1 MTHRSYLY
9 ILSFTLFLC
18 AMIIIIGFM
27 ISYSRKS
34 ESKGLSQSEASAISF
49 VLKEY
54 NGKLGLFRGQAQS
67 PYQTL
72 DFDITYLS
80 EYDRELLKEGISVDT
95 EPELEMLIEDY
106 TG

>member
-1 MTHRSYLY
+1 MTARRKYLY
-9 ILSFTLFLC
+9 ILSFTLFAC

-27 ISYSRKS
+27 ISYSHKNKALTVR
-34 ESKGLSQSEASAISF
+34 ESDLSVSF

-54 NGKLGLFRGQAQS
+54 NGKLGLFRGDAPS

-80 EYDRELLKEGISVDT
+80 EYDRELLKQGIAVGT
-95 EPELEMLIEDY
+95 QNELDMLIEDY

>member
-1 MTHRSYLY
+1 MSRRKYLY
-9 ILSFTLFLC
+9 ILSFTLFAC

-27 ISYSRKS
+27 ISYSHKGKS
-34 ESKGLSQSEASAISF
+34 LPKSQESELSVSF

-54 NGKLGLFRGQAQS
+54 NGKLGLFRGNAQS

-72 DFDITYLS
+72 DFDIAYLS
-80 EYDRELLKEGISVDT
+80 EYDRELLKEGIAVDT
-95 EPELEMLIEDY
+95 QGELDMLIEDY